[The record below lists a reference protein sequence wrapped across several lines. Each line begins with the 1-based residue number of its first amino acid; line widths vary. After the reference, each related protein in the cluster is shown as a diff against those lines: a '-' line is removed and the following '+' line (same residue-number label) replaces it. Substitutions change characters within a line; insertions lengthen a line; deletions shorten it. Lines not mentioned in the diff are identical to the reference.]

1 MLCVRRADHEAR
13 AAGVGWRRTSAAHHL
28 RGGGAEERKKK
39 GGREIIDERDTIAYH
54 ILAHYV
60 GDKTT
65 RYEEE
70 GVLVQWRHTG
80 TQ

>member
-1 MLCVRRADHEAR
+1 MQRT
-13 AAGVGWRRTSAAHHL
+13 TSALGH
-28 RGGGAEERKKK
+28 GGGAEERKKE
-39 GGREIIDERDTIAYH
+39 GGRETINDSDTIAYH
-54 ILAHYV
+54 ILAHYGG
-60 GDKTT
+60 GDKT

>member
-1 MLCVRRADHEAR
+1 MQRT
-13 AAGVGWRRTSAAHHL
+13 TSALGHPP
-28 RGGGAEERKKK
+28 GGGGGGGEAEERKKK